1 MTALKTLIA
10 KNYFEDDGVEQIN
23 EIVTSL
29 EKQKQVTSQKK
40 AKNNSCGEKQCALYF
55 FVKKSLE
62 ISSPQSDSISSQ
74 SDSEDG

>member
-10 KNYFEDDGVEQIN
+10 KNYFEDDAAEQVI

-40 AKNNSCGEKQCALYF
+40 EKNNSCGKKQCTLDF
-55 FVKKSLE
+55 FC
-62 ISSPQSDSISSQ
+62 
-74 SDSEDG
+74 